1 MSASSETARTT
12 SGGGDYLFPFLTVL
26 CDILA
31 IESSFLFSYWLR
43 FHSGLFEALGFSS
56 VPPPPIWGY
65 WLGSAVMTMVWAL
78 LFASRRMYRPR
89 RRVHLAD
96 EFLNIIKST
105 TIGMLIV
112 MSAAFFYRDFSY
124 SRIVFGLIW
133 ISGIVFIFVLRGC
146 ITSLM
151 RKLRR
156 RGFYLRKSVLVGGGS
171 LADDVFTKLQHH
183 PSFGFDIEGYFADS
197 DAPPSNPLACL
208 PRLGTLTALPEYIVA
223 RDVEIV
229 FIAMPVDNHDRL
241 LELISQCEGVDV
253 EFMMVPD
260 VLDVLTSNV
269 RLTEYEGIPFLTLK
283 GTSMTPWGRV
293 AKRAFDVVVS
303 CLLLVGLSPLL
314 LLVALLVKLTSRGPI
329 LYRQERVGLDG
340 RRFSMLKFRSMHQEA
355 EQKTG
360 PVWAEKA
367 DPRRTRLGILLR
379 RTSIDELPQLLNVFR
394 GEMSLV
400 GPRPERP
407 HFVDRFKDAVPK
419 YLDRHRMKTGVTGW
433 AQVNGLR
440 GNTSLEERIK
450 YDLYYIEN
458 WSFAF
463 DLKILL
469 RTIRAAFVSKRLE

>member
-1 MSASSETARTT
+1 MNSSEKDTASRR
-12 SGGGDYLFPFLTVL
+12 GDYLFPFLTLL
-26 CDILA
+26 CDLLA
-31 IESSFLFSYWLR
+31 IEASFLLSYWLR
-43 FHSGLFEALGFSS
+43 FIGGIFERLGFPS
-56 VPPPPIWGY
+56 VPPPSIERY
-65 WLGSAVMTMVWAL
+65 WLGSAVMTVVWVM

-89 RRVHLAD
+89 RRVPPAD
-96 EFLNIIKST
+96 EFFNIVKVT

-112 MSAAFFYRDFSY
+112 MSAAFFYREFSY

-133 ISGIVFIFVLRGC
+133 IFGIVFIFLFRAG
-146 ITSLM
+146 IASLM
-151 RKLRR
+151 RKLHR
-156 RGFYLRKSVLVGGGS
+156 RGRYLRSSILVGGGA
-171 LADDVFTKLQHH
+171 LADDVFKKLQRH
-183 PSFGFDIEGYFADS
+183 PSFGFDIKGYFAEA
-197 DAPPSNPLACL
+197 DAQESQPLSRL
-208 PRLGTLTALPEYIVA
+208 SRLGTTAAVPEYIVA
-223 RDVEIV
+223 HDTEIA
-229 FIAMPVDNHDRL
+229 FIAMPVDNHYRL
-241 LELISQCEGVDV
+241 LDLIAQCEGVNV

-283 GTSMTPWGRV
+283 GPSMTPWGRV
-293 AKRAFDVVVS
+293 VKRTFDVVIS
-303 CLLLVGLSPLL
+303 SGLLIVFSPLL
-314 LLVALLVKLTSRGPI
+314 FTLAILVKVTSSGPV
-329 LYRQERVGLDG
+329 LYRQQRVGLDG
-340 RRFSMLKFRSMHQEA
+340 REFLMLKFRSMRIGA
-355 EQKTG
+355 EQEFG
-360 PVWAEKA
+360 PVWAKQR

-379 RTSIDELPQLLNVFR
+379 RTSLDELPQLLNVLR

-469 RTIRAAFVSKRLE
+469 RTVRAAFVSKIQE